1 MTSKDYGKLLNVFKT
16 IVLGIFLLAAAGGIL
31 YSQQS
36 LSMEQAIFEAN
47 LIQVKKP
54 VNSKLIRTFL
64 FGHEAFYA
72 DLFWIASIRWSVE
85 RGMPGLGTYL
95 YKTLDMVTDLDPRFE
110 QAYVWS
116 SSAIT
121 FSVSSDMSYKERV
134 LAANKILQKG
144 WDYIQNDT
152 EGWKHFSH
160 YWMIPQLL
168 AFNYGFEL
176 KDKEKALEYNQALMS
191 VPDLPPH
198 MKTWVAGLYRESNQ
212 KEKGLGF
219 LEQLLAV
226 ETLQAQM
233 RMTDDEEVK
242 TRLRG
247 KLLAF
252 YKKLS
257 TMEQGD
263 QRIIQIQAEVKEL
276 VDDWR
281 SQYEFIPF
289 SLYVLMHNRDKQ
301 STGEGMYDI
310 FFPHLM

>member
-1 MTSKDYGKLLNVFKT
+1 MAVFKK
-16 IVLGIFLLAAAGGIL
+16 IILGIFSVTAVCGII

-36 LSMEQAIFEAN
+36 LNMQQAIFDAN

-54 VNSKLIRTFL
+54 INANLIKPFL

-72 DLFWIASIRWSVE
+72 DLFWIDSIRWSVE
-85 RGMPGLGTYL
+85 RGMPGIGTYL

-134 LAANKILQKG
+134 IAANKILQKG

-152 EGWKHFSH
+152 EGWRHFSH

-176 KDKEKALEYNQALMS
+176 KDKDKALEYNQALMN

-198 MKTWVAGLYRESNQ
+198 LKTWVAGLYRESDA

-219 LEQLLAV
+219 LEELLAV

-233 RMTDDEEVK
+233 RMTDDDEVK
-242 TRLRG
+242 ERLRG
-247 KLLAF
+247 KLIAF
-252 YKKLS
+252 YNKLN
-257 TMEQGD
+257 TKEYGD
-263 QRIIQIQAEVKEL
+263 QQILRIQQQVREL
-276 VDDWR
+276 VAAWR
-281 SQYEFIPF
+281 SEYEFIPF
-289 SLYVLMHNRDKQ
+289 SMYILMHDREKNS
-301 STGEGMYDI
+301 STDGMYEI
-310 FFPHLM
+310 FFPNLM